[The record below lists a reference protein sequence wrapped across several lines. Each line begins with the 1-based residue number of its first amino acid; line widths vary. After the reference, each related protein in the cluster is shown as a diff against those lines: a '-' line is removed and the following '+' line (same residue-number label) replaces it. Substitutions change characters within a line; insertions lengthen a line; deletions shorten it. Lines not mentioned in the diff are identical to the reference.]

1 MTTYQGHCHCG
12 GIRFEVDIDEIIP
25 FFCNCSFCV
34 RRGARLQRVQA
45 DAFRLLSDAEAP
57 GVYGNRDFS
66 DHYFCRTCGIH
77 CFTRLHRDPPQT
89 VVSLA
94 CLDDVDTMAM
104 TPQVFDGARL
114 L

>member
-25 FFCNCSFCV
+25 F
-34 RRGARLQRVQA
+34 
-45 DAFRLLSDAEAP
+45 LSDAEAP